1 MKLYSKA
8 VTDEGNEVSEVDDD
22 DDDDVYLTAILSCSD
37 KHCKPKIKCC
47 TVKELTLDEVS
58 KYVNIMHTWRLIDWL

>member
-1 MKLYSKA
+1 MKEMKSVRLKMMMMMFTSLLYFA
-8 VTDEGNEVSEVDDD
+8 VVIAG
-22 DDDDVYLTAILSCSD
+22 C

-58 KYVNIMHTWRLIDWL
+58 KYVNIMHT